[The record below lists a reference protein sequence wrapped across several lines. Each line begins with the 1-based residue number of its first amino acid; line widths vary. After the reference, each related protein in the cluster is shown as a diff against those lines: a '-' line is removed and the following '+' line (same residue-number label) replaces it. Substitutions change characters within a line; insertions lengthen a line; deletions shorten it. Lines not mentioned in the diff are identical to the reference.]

1 MIQLSHKHYQVLPEL
16 SSGGAMKKV
25 LKVIGIIVFVIVAL
39 AAVLLISL
47 SKRPA
52 VPEDYTSMVRTGGD
66 IEAKYLAMGS
76 YEVEH
81 LESAT
86 VSSLEKFA
94 VYYPKDIDKM
104 GKVPVVIFLNGT
116 GTPASKYP
124 ALQEHL
130 ASWGFITIA
139 NEENNSFYGEGVELS
154 IRYLLFADTYSS
166 NDDESPLKGHI
177 DFDNIGVTG
186 HSQGGIGVINGIT
199 IHPHS
204 DMIKAAVMLSSTET
218 DMAKAFLWD
227 SDSSLIH
234 ANTMMIGSTG
244 QTDSAISPLESMQKT
259 YENITDDV
267 VKVLARRN
275 DCDHG
280 EMLYYA
286 DGYVTAWFAW
296 QLQGDQEAAK
306 AFIGNSPE
314 LLNNSMYQDQRIS
327 EE

>member
-1 MIQLSHKHYQVLPEL
+1 
-16 SSGGAMKKV
+16 MKKV
-25 LKVIGIIVFVIVAL
+25 LKVIGIIILLLGVLI
-39 AAVLLISL
+39 AVLFHFISK
-47 SKRPA
+47 SPS
-52 VPEDYTSMVRTGGD
+52 VPKNYTDTVKTGGE

-86 VSSLEKFA
+86 VSSLEKFE
-94 VYYPKDIDKM
+94 VYYPKDIYNL

-154 IRYLLFADTYSS
+154 IRYLLFVDTYSS

-234 ANTMMIGSTG
+234 ANTMMIGSSG

-267 VKVLARRN
+267 IKVLARRN

-286 DGYVTAWFAW
+286 DGYVTAWFMYF
-296 QLQGDQEAAK
+296 LQGDEEAGK
-306 AFIGNSPE
+306 AFFGDNPE
-314 LLNNSMYQDQRIS
+314 ISANEFYQDIMINVT
-327 EE
+327 E

>member
-1 MIQLSHKHYQVLPEL
+1 
-16 SSGGAMKKV
+16 MKKM
-25 LKVIGIIVFVIVAL
+25 LKVIGVIIL
-39 AAVLLISL
+39 LLAVLIAALFHFISK
-47 SKRPA
+47 SPS
-52 VPEDYTSMVRTGGD
+52 VPENYTETVKTGGE
-66 IEAKYLAMGS
+66 IEARYLAMGS

-86 VSSLEKFA
+86 VSSLEKFE

-104 GKVPVVIFLNGT
+104 GKIPVVIFLNGT

-154 IRYLLFADTYSS
+154 VRYLLFADTYST
-166 NDDESPLKGHI
+166 NDGDSPLKGHI

-218 DMAKAFLWD
+218 EMAKAFLWD
-227 SDSSLIH
+227 SDSSLIRAH
-234 ANTMMIGSTG
+234 TMMIGSTG

-267 VKVLARRN
+267 TKVLARRN

-286 DGYVTAWFAW
+286 DGYVTAWFMYF
-296 QLQGDQEAAK
+296 LQGDAEAGK
-306 AFIGNSPE
+306 AFFGDNPE
-314 LLNNSMYQDQRIS
+314 LSANELYQDIMINMN
-327 EE
+327 E

>member
-1 MIQLSHKHYQVLPEL
+1 
-16 SSGGAMKKV
+16 MKKV
-25 LKVIGIIVFVIVAL
+25 LKVIGIIILLLGVLI
-39 AAVLLISL
+39 AVLFHFISK
-47 SKRPA
+47 SPS
-52 VPEDYTSMVRTGGD
+52 VPENYTDTVKTGGE

-86 VSSLEKFA
+86 VSSLEKFE
-94 VYYPKDIDKM
+94 VYYPKDIYNL

-234 ANTMMIGSTG
+234 ADTMMIGSTG

-259 YENITDDV
+259 YEKITDDV

-280 EMLYYA
+280 EMLYFA
-286 DGYVTAWFAW
+286 DGYVTAWFMYF
-296 QLQGDQEAAK
+296 LQGDEEAGK
-306 AFIGNSPE
+306 AFFGDNPE
-314 LLNNSMYQDQRIS
+314 ISANEFYQDIMINVT
-327 EE
+327 E

>member
-1 MIQLSHKHYQVLPEL
+1 
-16 SSGGAMKKV
+16 MKKV
-25 LKVIGIIVFVIVAL
+25 LKVIGIIILLLGVLI
-39 AAVLLISL
+39 AVLFHFISK
-47 SKRPA
+47 SPS
-52 VPEDYTSMVRTGGD
+52 VPENYTDTVKTGGE

-86 VSSLEKFA
+86 VSSLEKFE
-94 VYYPKDIDKM
+94 VYYPKDIYNL

-234 ANTMMIGSTG
+234 ANTMMIGSSG

-267 VKVLARRN
+267 IKVLARRN

-280 EMLYYA
+280 EMLYCA
-286 DGYVTAWFAW
+286 DGYVTAWFMYF
-296 QLQGDQEAAK
+296 LQGDEEAGK
-306 AFIGNSPE
+306 AFFGDNPE
-314 LLNNSMYQDQRIS
+314 ISANEFYQDIMINVT
-327 EE
+327 E

>member
-1 MIQLSHKHYQVLPEL
+1 
-16 SSGGAMKKV
+16 MKKV
-25 LKVIGIIVFVIVAL
+25 LKVIGIIILLLGVLI
-39 AAVLLISL
+39 AVLFHFISK
-47 SKRPA
+47 SPS
-52 VPEDYTSMVRTGGD
+52 VPENYTDTVKTGGE

-86 VSSLEKFA
+86 VSSLEKFE
-94 VYYPKDIDKM
+94 VYYPKDIYNL

-227 SDSSLIH
+227 FDSSLIH
-234 ANTMMIGSTG
+234 ANTMMIGSSG

-267 VKVLARRN
+267 IKVLARRN

-286 DGYVTAWFAW
+286 DGYVTAWFMYF
-296 QLQGDQEAAK
+296 LQGDEEAGK
-306 AFIGNSPE
+306 AFFGDNPE
-314 LLNNSMYQDQRIS
+314 ISANEFYQDIMINVT
-327 EE
+327 E

>member
-1 MIQLSHKHYQVLPEL
+1 
-16 SSGGAMKKV
+16 MKKV
-25 LKVIGIIVFVIVAL
+25 LKIVGVIILIAAIAVI
-39 AAVLLISL
+39 AVMIWL
-47 SKRPA
+47 SKKPA
-52 VPEDYTSMVRTGGD
+52 VPKNYTETVKTGGD
-66 IEAKYLAMGS
+66 VEAKYLAMGS
-76 YEVEH
+76 HEVEH

-86 VSSLEKFA
+86 VSSLEKFE
-94 VYYPKDIDKM
+94 VYYPKDIEKM

-116 GTPASKYP
+116 GTPATKYP

-139 NEENNSFYGEGVELS
+139 NEEDNSFYGEGVELS
-154 IRYLLFADTYSS
+154 IRYLKLSDDYDLG
-166 NDDESPLKGHI
+166 DDEIPLKGHI

-204 DMIKAAVMLSSTET
+204 DMVKAAVMLSSTET
-218 DMAKAFLWD
+218 DIAKAFLWD

-244 QTDSAISPLESMQKT
+244 QTDSSISPLKSMQKT
-259 YENITDDV
+259 YENITDV
-267 VKVLARRN
+267 TKVLARRN

-286 DGYVTAWFAW
+286 DGYVTAWFCW
-296 QLQGDQEAAK
+296 QLQGDEEAAK
-306 AFIGNSPE
+306 AFIGDSPE
-314 LLNNSMYQDQRIS
+314 IMNNSLYQDQNIHLNQ
-327 EE
+327 

>member
-1 MIQLSHKHYQVLPEL
+1 
-16 SSGGAMKKV
+16 MKKV
-25 LKVIGIIVFVIVAL
+25 LTVIGIIILLLGVLI
-39 AAVLLISL
+39 AVLFHFISK
-47 SKRPA
+47 SPS
-52 VPEDYTSMVRTGGD
+52 VPENYTDTVKTGGE

-86 VSSLEKFA
+86 VSSLEKFE
-94 VYYPKDIDKM
+94 VYYPKDIYNL

-234 ANTMMIGSTG
+234 ADTMMIGSSG

-267 VKVLARRN
+267 IKVLARRN

-286 DGYVTAWFAW
+286 DGYVTAWFMYF
-296 QLQGDQEAAK
+296 LQGDEEAGK
-306 AFIGNSPE
+306 AFFGDNPE
-314 LLNNSMYQDQRIS
+314 ISANEFYQDIMINVT
-327 EE
+327 E

>member
-1 MIQLSHKHYQVLPEL
+1 
-16 SSGGAMKKV
+16 MKKV
-25 LKVIGIIVFVIVAL
+25 LKVIGIIILLLGVLI
-39 AAVLLISL
+39 AVLFHFISK
-47 SKRPA
+47 SPS
-52 VPEDYTSMVRTGGD
+52 VPENYTDTVKTGGE
-66 IEAKYLAMGS
+66 IEEKYLAMGS

-86 VSSLEKFA
+86 VSSLEKFE
-94 VYYPKDIDKM
+94 VYYPKDIYNL

-234 ANTMMIGSTG
+234 ANTMMIGSSG

-267 VKVLARRN
+267 IKVLARRN

-286 DGYVTAWFAW
+286 DGYVTAWFMYF
-296 QLQGDQEAAK
+296 LQGDEEAGK
-306 AFIGNSPE
+306 AFFGDNPE
-314 LLNNSMYQDQRIS
+314 ISANEFYQDIMINVT
-327 EE
+327 E

>member
-1 MIQLSHKHYQVLPEL
+1 
-16 SSGGAMKKV
+16 MKKV
-25 LKVIGIIVFVIVAL
+25 LKVIGVIV
-39 AAVLLISL
+39 VLLVVLIAAL
-47 SKRPA
+47 FHFISKRPS
-52 VPEDYTSMVRTGGD
+52 VPENYTEIVKTGGE
-66 IEAKYLAMGS
+66 IEARYLAMGS

-86 VSSLEKFA
+86 VSSLEKFE
-94 VYYPKDIDKM
+94 VCYPKDIDKM

-154 IRYLLFADTYSS
+154 IRYLLFTDTYST

-218 DMAKAFLWD
+218 EMAKAFLWD

-234 ANTMMIGSTG
+234 ANTLMIGSTG

-286 DGYVTAWFAW
+286 DGYVTAWFMYF
-296 QLQGDQEAAK
+296 LQGDAEAGK
-306 AFIGNSPE
+306 AFFGDNPE
-314 LLNNSMYQDQRIS
+314 LSANEFYQDIMINMN
-327 EE
+327 E

>member
-1 MIQLSHKHYQVLPEL
+1 MIAIAL
-16 SSGGAMKKV
+16 
-25 LKVIGIIVFVIVAL
+25 IIFVVAAL
-39 AAVLLISL
+39 ALKGCGQAL
-47 SKRPA
+47 SKIPS
-52 VPEDYTSMVRTGGD
+52 VPGDYTQKVKTGGE

-76 YEVEH
+76 HEVEH
-81 LESAT
+81 LESVT
-86 VSSLEKFA
+86 VSSLEKFE

-154 IRYLLFADTYSS
+154 IRYLKFSDTYDS

-199 IHPHS
+199 IHPNS
-204 DMIKAAVMLSSTET
+204 GMVKATVMLSSTET
-218 DMAKAFLWD
+218 DMAKALLWD

-244 QTDSAISPLESMQKT
+244 QTDSSISPLESMQRT
-259 YENITDDV
+259 YENITGDV
-267 VKVLARRN
+267 IKVLARRN

-280 EMLYYA
+280 EMLYSA
-286 DGYVTAWFAW
+286 DGYVTAWFMW
-296 QLQGDQEAAK
+296 QLQGDEDAAR
-306 AFIGNSPE
+306 AFTGDSPE
-314 LLNNSMYQDQRIS
+314 IMRNELYQDQQICVP
-327 EE
+327 

>member
-1 MIQLSHKHYQVLPEL
+1 
-16 SSGGAMKKV
+16 MKKV
-25 LKVIGIIVFVIVAL
+25 LKVIGVIILFL
-39 AAVLLISL
+39 AVLIAALFYFIAKSP
-47 SKRPA
+47 S
-52 VPEDYTSMVRTGGD
+52 VPENYTETVKTGGE
-66 IEAKYLAMGS
+66 IEAKYLAIGS

-81 LESAT
+81 LESTT
-86 VSSLEKFA
+86 VSSLEKFE

-154 IRYLLFADTYSS
+154 IRYLLFADTYST
-166 NDDESPLKGHI
+166 NDGDSPLKGHI
-177 DFDNIGVTG
+177 DFENIGVTG

-204 DMIKAAVMLSSTET
+204 DMIKVAVMLSSTET
-218 DMAKAFLWD
+218 DMAKALLWD

-234 ANTMMIGSTG
+234 ANTLMIGSTG

-259 YENITDDV
+259 YDNISDDV
-267 VKVLARRN
+267 AKVLARRN

-280 EMLYYA
+280 EMLYFA
-286 DGYVTAWFAW
+286 DGYVTAWFMYF
-296 QLQGDQEAAK
+296 LQGDEEAGK
-306 AFIGNSPE
+306 AFFGDNPE
-314 LLNNSMYQDQRIS
+314 LSANKLYQDIMINMN
-327 EE
+327 E

>member
-1 MIQLSHKHYQVLPEL
+1 MEAIERKKSKNMWKVIAIVLIILVLATLAIKGCVQVLSKIP
-16 SSGGAMKKV
+16 SVPVDYIQKV
-25 LKVIGIIVFVIVAL
+25 K
-39 AAVLLISL
+39 
-47 SKRPA
+47 
-52 VPEDYTSMVRTGGD
+52 TGGE

-86 VSSLEKFA
+86 VSSLEKFE

-104 GKVPVVIFLNGT
+104 DKMPVVIFLNGT

-124 ALQEHL
+124 TLQKHL

-154 IRYLLFADTYSS
+154 IRYLRLADTYSS

-199 IHPHS
+199 IHPNS
-204 DMIKAAVMLSSTET
+204 DMVKAAVMLSSTET
-218 DMAKAFLWD
+218 ALASGLLWD

-244 QTDSAISPLESMQKT
+244 QTDSNISPLESMQKT
-259 YENITDDV
+259 YDNISDEV
-267 VKVLARRN
+267 IKVLARRN

-280 EMLYYA
+280 EMLYFA
-286 DGYVTAWFAW
+286 DGYVTAWFMW
-296 QLQGDQEAAK
+296 QLQGDEKAAQ
-306 AFIGNSPE
+306 AFIGDSPE
-314 LLNNSMYQDQRIS
+314 LMNNSLYQDQKINIK
-327 EE
+327 

>member
-1 MIQLSHKHYQVLPEL
+1 METMEGKKSKNMWKVIAIVLIILVLATLAIKGCVQVLSKIP
-16 SSGGAMKKV
+16 SVPVDYIQKV
-25 LKVIGIIVFVIVAL
+25 K
-39 AAVLLISL
+39 
-47 SKRPA
+47 
-52 VPEDYTSMVRTGGD
+52 TGGE

-86 VSSLEKFA
+86 VSSLEKFE

-116 GTPASKYP
+116 GTPATKYP

-130 ASWGFITIA
+130 ASWGFITVA

-154 IRYLLFADTYSS
+154 IRYLKLS
-166 NDDESPLKGHI
+166 DDYDLGDHESPLKGHI

-199 IHPHS
+199 IHPNS
-204 DMIKAAVMLSSTET
+204 DMVKAAVMLSSTET

-234 ANTMMIGSTG
+234 ANTLMIGSTG
-244 QTDSAISPLESMQKT
+244 QMDSSISPLESMRKT
-259 YENITDDV
+259 YENITGDV
-267 VKVLARRN
+267 TKVLARRN

-286 DGYVTAWFAW
+286 DGYVTAWFCW
-296 QLQGDQEAAK
+296 QLQGDEEAAK
-306 AFIGNSPE
+306 AFIGDSPE
-314 LLNNSMYQDQRIS
+314 IMNNPLYQDQKIDM
-327 EE
+327 E

>member
-1 MIQLSHKHYQVLPEL
+1 
-16 SSGGAMKKV
+16 MKKV
-25 LKVIGIIVFVIVAL
+25 LKVIGIIILLLGVLI
-39 AAVLLISL
+39 AVLFHFISK
-47 SKRPA
+47 SPS
-52 VPEDYTSMVRTGGD
+52 VPENYTDTVKTGGE

-86 VSSLEKFA
+86 VSSLEKFE
-94 VYYPKDIDKM
+94 VYYPKDIYNL

-218 DMAKAFLWD
+218 DIAKAFLWD

-234 ANTMMIGSTG
+234 ANTMMIGSSG

-259 YENITDDV
+259 YENMTDDV
-267 VKVLARRN
+267 IKVLARRN

-286 DGYVTAWFAW
+286 DGYVTAWFMYF
-296 QLQGDQEAAK
+296 LQGDEEAGK
-306 AFIGNSPE
+306 AFFGDNPE
-314 LLNNSMYQDQRIS
+314 ISANEFYQDIMINVT
-327 EE
+327 E

>member
-1 MIQLSHKHYQVLPEL
+1 
-16 SSGGAMKKV
+16 MKKV
-25 LKVIGIIVFVIVAL
+25 LKVIGIIILLLGVLI
-39 AAVLLISL
+39 AVLFHFISK
-47 SKRPA
+47 SPS
-52 VPEDYTSMVRTGGD
+52 VPENYTDTVKTGGE

-86 VSSLEKFA
+86 VSSLEKFE
-94 VYYPKDIDKM
+94 VYYPIDIYNL

-234 ANTMMIGSTG
+234 ANTMMIGSSG

-267 VKVLARRN
+267 IKVLARRN

-286 DGYVTAWFAW
+286 DGYVTAWFMYF
-296 QLQGDQEAAK
+296 LQGDEEAGK
-306 AFIGNSPE
+306 AFFGDNPE
-314 LLNNSMYQDQRIS
+314 ISANEFYQDIMINVT
-327 EE
+327 E

>member
-1 MIQLSHKHYQVLPEL
+1 METME
-16 SSGGAMKKV
+16 GKKSKNMW
-25 LKVIGIIVFVIVAL
+25 KVIAIVLIVFVVATL
-39 AAVLLISL
+39 ALKGCGQAL
-47 SKRPA
+47 SKIPS
-52 VPEDYTSMVRTGGD
+52 VPSDYIQKVKTGGE
-66 IEAKYLAMGS
+66 IEAKYLAIGS

-86 VSSLEKFA
+86 VSSLEKFE

-116 GTPASKYP
+116 GTPATKYP

-130 ASWGFITIA
+130 ASWGFITVA

-154 IRYLLFADTYSS
+154 IRYLKLSDDYDLG
-166 NDDESPLKGHI
+166 DDESPLKGHI

-199 IHPHS
+199 IHPNS
-204 DMIKAAVMLSSTET
+204 DMVKAAVMLSSTET

-234 ANTMMIGSTG
+234 ANTLMIGSTG
-244 QTDSAISPLESMQKT
+244 QMDSSISPLESMRKT
-259 YENITDDV
+259 YENITGDV
-267 VKVLARRN
+267 TKVLARRN

-286 DGYVTAWFAW
+286 DGYVTAWFCW
-296 QLQGDQEAAK
+296 QLQGDEEAAK
-306 AFIGNSPE
+306 AFIGDSPE
-314 LLNNSMYQDQRIS
+314 IMNNPLYQDQKIDM
-327 EE
+327 E

>member
-1 MIQLSHKHYQVLPEL
+1 MGMETME
-16 SSGGAMKKV
+16 GKKSKNMW
-25 LKVIGIIVFVIVAL
+25 KVIAIVLIVFVVATL
-39 AAVLLISL
+39 ALKGCGQAL
-47 SKRPA
+47 SKIPS
-52 VPEDYTSMVRTGGD
+52 VPSDYIQKVKTGGE

-76 YEVEH
+76 HEVEH

-86 VSSLEKFA
+86 VSSLEKFE

-116 GTPASKYP
+116 GTPATKYP

-130 ASWGFITIA
+130 ASWGFITVA

-154 IRYLLFADTYSS
+154 IRYLKLS
-166 NDDESPLKGHI
+166 DDYDLGDHESPLKGHI

-199 IHPHS
+199 IHPNS
-204 DMIKAAVMLSSTET
+204 DMVKAAVMLSSTET

-234 ANTMMIGSTG
+234 ANTLMIGSTG
-244 QTDSAISPLESMQKT
+244 QMDSSISPLESMRKT
-259 YENITDDV
+259 YENITGDV
-267 VKVLARRN
+267 TKVLARRN

-286 DGYVTAWFAW
+286 DGYVTAWFCW
-296 QLQGDQEAAK
+296 QLQGDEEAAK
-306 AFIGNSPE
+306 AFIGDSPE
-314 LLNNSMYQDQRIS
+314 IMNNPLYQDQKIDM
-327 EE
+327 E

>member
-1 MIQLSHKHYQVLPEL
+1 
-16 SSGGAMKKV
+16 MKKV

-154 IRYLLFADTYSS
+154 IRYLLFTDTYSS